1 MSWLAVALA
10 WATTMMKNANVT
22 IRIRLVS
29 SVGMGEV
36 GRLADGMLGIKR
48 GRLCVER
55 IDEGDQLAGLCVF
68 DSGDRTGEGI
78 RA

>member
-1 MSWLAVALA
+1 
-10 WATTMMKNANVT
+10 
-22 IRIRLVS
+22 
-29 SVGMGEV
+29 MGEV

-78 RA
+78 RAWGQTHHRSLHTGLDLL